1 MTDPATTSPIET
13 RQSLLRSLGGIAAVI
28 VLFLLAEALCLAL
41 ARPSRLDRILMLLE
55 RDAQLMWR
63 LRADLSTTFEGAAV
77 TTSAHHLRGPDFAV
91 PKPAGVR
98 RIVCLGA
105 SPTFGWGV
113 AEDKT
118 YPAVLGTLLRERGLN
133 VETINGGVPGYT
145 TWQGKHFLAR
155 DVLGWQPDLVTV
167 AYDLNDL
174 DIFRFFSNNGLPDA
188 QQQPTSA
195 RIVAAQNLLNH
206 SAAYRFFRN
215 TLIGALVKRGSFDPE
230 RMPRRVSLADYQAN
244 LHEIE
249 RQCREHNIQVVFI
262 KMPIN
267 LPFYRLQVV
276 NAAQAAS
283 AFAQGRVAETG
294 GDWPQAIAQYRRS
307 MELDSTQSSTYIH
320 LARALQRVGRLDEAD
335 GLYAMLPFV
344 SAFRERTDAQYNQA
358 VVAAAAQTGRA
369 YVDAVG
375 AFAADGRGD
384 GLWNSKEDPFHPNAA
399 GHAIV
404 AGLLADVI
412 SPLPGNE
419 EPTP

>member
-1 MTDPATTSPIET
+1 MTNRATTSPAET
-13 RQSLLRSLGGIAAVI
+13 RQSLMRSLGGVAALI
-28 VLFLLAEALCLAL
+28 VLFLIAEALCLAL
-41 ARPSRLDRILMLLE
+41 MRPSRLDRILMLLE

-63 LRADLSTTFEGAAV
+63 LRAGLSTTFEGAAV
-77 TTSAHHLRGPDFAV
+77 TTSAHHLRGPDFTV
-91 PKPAGVR
+91 PKPAGVT

-118 YPAVLGTLLRERGLN
+118 YPAVLGSLLRERGLN
-133 VETINGGVPGYT
+133 AETINGGVPGYT
-145 TWQGKHFLAR
+145 TWQGKYFLAR

-174 DIFRFFSNNGLPDA
+174 DIFRFFINNGLPDA

-195 RIVAAQNLLNH
+195 HIVAAQNLLNR

-230 RMPRRVSLADYQAN
+230 QMPRRVALAEYQAN

-249 RQCREHNIQVVFI
+249 LLCRENKIMVVFI

-267 LPFYRLQVV
+267 LPFHRLKVV
-276 NAAQAAS
+276 DAAQAAS
-283 AFAQGRVAETG
+283 AFAQGEAAENA
-294 GDWPQAIAQYRRS
+294 GDRPQAIAHYQRS
-307 MELDSTQSSTYIH
+307 MELDSTQSNTYIH
-320 LARALQRVGRLDEAD
+320 LARALQQVGRHDQAD
-335 GLYAMLPFV
+335 SLYALLPFV
-344 SAFRERTDAQYNQA
+344 SAFRDRTDAQYNQA
-358 VVAAAAQTGRA
+358 VVDVAAETDRA

-404 AGLLADVI
+404 AGLLAAVI
-412 SPLPGNE
+412 SPLPGSE